1 MRDKSTPAGGGQ
13 GEQYAALVKIGD
25 AVTTPD
31 DEVWVVT
38 GFVTFDALELI
49 AASRGDD
56 GLVFVDPYEQT
67 KTTLP
72 RELVAKV
79 ADARRVRRS

>member
-1 MRDKSTPAGGGQ
+1 MHDESTPPGQ

-38 GFVTFDALELI
+38 GFVTFNVLELV

-56 GLVFVDPYEQT
+56 GLVYVDPYEQT
-67 KTTLP
+67 TTTLP
-72 RELVAKV
+72 RELIAKV
-79 ADARRVRRS
+79 ADARKVRRS